1 MIEPRHYWLPGI
13 VGGGLASLSAG
24 AVTFCTS
31 RRTSSPTSHFSG
43 QIGNE
48 RHAIAG
54 VLATQH
60 PNGLVGRRGFR
71 VALGALRGVTG
82 VPLTSNLRGDNI
94 LWFFLGFSLR
104 EPNRGWLELDLFFL
118 PNLLGLCR
126 VRQWHR
132 YGLRLGDVVAR
143 ATAQ

>member
-1 MIEPRHYWLPGI
+1 MSRKAIGRLWWLR
-13 VGGGLASLSAG
+13 LAGFLVRWWGCFLQFPAHLCANLLYFG
-24 AVTFCTS
+24 
-31 RRTSSPTSHFSG
+31 G

-71 VALGALRGVTG
+71 IALGALRGVTG
-82 VPLTSNLRGDNI
+82 VPLTSNLCGDNI
-94 LWFFLGFSLR
+94 LGFFLSFSLS
-104 EPNRGWLELDLFFL
+104 EPNGGWHKLDLFFL

-132 YGLRLGDVVAR
+132 YGLRSGNIVAR
-143 ATAQ
+143 RPWC